1 MANFVTI
8 TKEPND
14 YFTFVL
20 NGDVATQI
28 KNTRNDLLT
37 FGDLAHFKT
46 SNGANLIKEQNIPY
60 GNVTII
66 DGATSLIPTS
76 TDDLFTK
83 LISVG
88 YFDWMDGNGSGG
100 VDRFDDLL
108 DTFKYFGKD
117 GEMVVV
123 NESELKLVTIPVPDV
138 SGLSV
143 FPTPLQAFKMLR
155 VKADASGYEF
165 VDAVNVVT
173 QFIRAGYTETAP
185 SEDVVYQALQNIINS
200 SATLPPGIEFTATG
214 GETSYDM
221 GNTAIA
227 RMFFWNG
234 VPQSKTQWTQ
244 VGSIINFDFAMNT
257 GDFNQFI

>member
-88 YFDWMDGNGSGG
+88 YFDWMDGTGSGG

-108 DTFKYFGKD
+108 DTFKYFGRD
-117 GEMVVV
+117 GQVLRV
-123 NESELKLVTIPVPDV
+123 NESELKLETFVLPDI

-143 FPTPLQAFKMLR
+143 FPTPLQALKMLR

-173 QFIRAGYTETAP
+173 QDIRSGYTETAP
-185 SEDVVYQALQNIINS
+185 SEDVVYQALQNITDS
-200 SATLPPGIEFTATG
+200 VLFFPKRQFTADGVQT
-214 GETSYDM
+214 TFDLTT
-221 GNTAIA
+221 TALA
-227 RMFFWNG
+227 NMVFWNG
-234 VPQSKTQWTQ
+234 APLDDADWSQTSNILTLTFTPDA
-244 VGSIINFDFAMNT
+244 GAIIKP
-257 GDFNQFI
+257 I